1 MAERV
6 TLKNLAEA
14 TGVSVSAVSMALRDH
29 PRISEAKRTEIKRI
43 AAEMGYIYNRQAA
56 SLRRG
61 TTDSVSICIND
72 LHNPVFIEFLTAIE
86 SEFRRSGKLVL
97 LCNAHEDPEIQA
109 SFVRR
114 MLEQGSAG
122 LLLSPVEGTEP
133 AELREIVRDR
143 FPTVF
148 FSRMLEGSDFDH
160 AISDDAGGMQLA
172 VDELVRLGHR
182 QFAWI
187 GGGQRTST
195 ARARYRGFKTALER
209 HGLPC
214 PPEQVERVAE
224 TSREAGRQA
233 MAAILK
239 RAPHVTAVV
248 CFSDLLALG
257 AIMACHEAGR
267 RIGKEISIIG
277 HDDLEEASYIEPGL
291 SSVKVAK
298 EEIGRAA
305 ARLLLD
311 RIIDPDAPAA
321 REVIAPRLVLRG
333 STGPCL
339 SADADGLNHFAR

>member
-1 MAERV
+1 MAARV

-14 TGVSVSAVSMALRDH
+14 AGVSISAVSMALRDH
-29 PRISEAKRTEIKRI
+29 PRISEAKRVEIKRI
-43 AAEMGYIYNRQAA
+43 ASEMGYIYNRQAA

-61 TTDSVSICIND
+61 SSDSVSICIND

-109 SFVRR
+109 SFVHR

-160 AISDDAGGMQLA
+160 AINDDACGMQLA
-172 VDELVRLGHR
+172 VEELVRLGHR
-182 QFAWI
+182 HFAWI
-187 GGGQRTST
+187 GGGQATST
-195 ARARYRGFKTALER
+195 ARGRVRGFEAAVAR
-209 HGLPC
+209 FGLSC

-224 TSREAGRQA
+224 TSLEAGRKA
-233 MAAILK
+233 MAAILA

-257 AIMACHEAGR
+257 ALVQCRDAGQR
-267 RIGKEISIIG
+267 VGEDISIIG
-277 HDDLEEASYIEPGL
+277 HDDLEEASYFEPGL

-298 EEIGRAA
+298 GEIGQAA
-305 ARLLLD
+305 ARLLLA
-311 RIIDPDAPAA
+311 RIAWPDAPPA
-321 REVIAPRLVLRG
+321 REVVAPRLVLRG
-333 STGPCL
+333 STGPCRPRKAGG
-339 SADADGLNHFAR
+339 S